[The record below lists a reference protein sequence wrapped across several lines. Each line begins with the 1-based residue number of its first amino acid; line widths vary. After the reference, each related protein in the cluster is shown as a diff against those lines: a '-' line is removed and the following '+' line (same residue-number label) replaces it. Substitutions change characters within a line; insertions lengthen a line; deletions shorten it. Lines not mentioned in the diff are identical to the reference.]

1 MEIVIV
7 LIKELII
14 IKGLE
19 LNEKIHHQPKQTIR
33 RWYAQER
40 GQYKIIV
47 DDAIARGRLWY
58 W

>member
-14 IKGLE
+14 IKELE
-19 LNEKIHHQPKQTIR
+19 LNEKIHHQPKQTIQ